1 MLRNNEKL
9 FSLSQKTLDFTVVII
24 AWFIAYFIRF
34 NFHQE
39 AEKGLL
45 PLFLKI
51 APVLGFFTL
60 YFFYK
65 NGLYRSWRF
74 NSKSLEILAVVRA
87 NISATFCFIIFLYF
101 FAHNKLSR
109 MTLAYHLF
117 ISTFILILTRMFVR
131 NVLRQLR
138 KKGFNL
144 RHLLL
149 VGNGPQMRAYV
160 ENVKMF
166 KDAGIRFIGW
176 VQDDGLAKEF
186 NIESKK
192 ESVKELREKF
202 KPDTIVIGLKNADA
216 HQVEKLLKENYNEIT
231 PIQVL
236 PDISYAF
243 IGLNVEDF
251 AGLPVLN
258 INQPTFSGLELFT
271 KRVFDL
277 ILTLI
282 GLVVIS
288 PVLLFIAIGV
298 KITSTGPVLYG
309 QPRMGL
315 DGKSFTMWKFRSMK
329 VTVDEK
335 PNWTVKDDPRRTAFG
350 SFLRSSSIDELPQLW
365 NVLIGDMSL
374 IGPRPEQPFYVEKFK
389 EEIPAYMLR
398 HKMRSG
404 ITGWAQVNGWR
415 GDTSLHKRI
424 ECDLYYIRN
433 WSLWFDAK
441 ILFLTFWK
449 GFINK
454 NAY

>member
-1 MLRNNEKL
+1 MLRNHEKL
-9 FSLSQKTLDFTVVII
+9 FAISQKLIDFIVVCSC
-24 AWFIAYFIRF
+24 WFLAYFVRF
-34 NFHQE
+34 TFHQKGE
-39 AEKGLL
+39 EGLL
-45 PLFLKI
+45 PLFLML
-51 APVLGFFTL
+51 APILGSFTL

-74 NSKSLEILAVVRA
+74 NSKTLEIMAVVKA
-87 NISATFCFIIFLYF
+87 NVAATFLFIIFLYF
-101 FAHNKLSR
+101 FANNRLSR
-109 MTLAYHLF
+109 MTLAYHLMF
-117 ISTFILILTRMFVR
+117 STFGLILIRMMVR
-131 NVLRQLR
+131 NFLRNLR

-149 VGNGPQMRAYV
+149 VGNGPQMRTYV
-160 ENVKMF
+160 ENVKTF
-166 KDAGIRFIGW
+166 KDAGIQFIGW
-176 VQDDGLAKEF
+176 VQDEGMAAEF

-192 ESVKELREKF
+192 ESVKDLREKF
-202 KPDTIVIGLKNADA
+202 KPDAIIIGLKNADS
-216 HQVEKLLKENYNEIT
+216 HQVEILLKENYNEIT

-251 AGLPVLN
+251 AGLPILN
-258 INQPTFSGLELFT
+258 INQPTFSGFELFI
-271 KRVFDL
+271 KRSFDF

-282 GLVVIS
+282 GLIFVS
-288 PVLLFIAIGV
+288 PLLVLIALGV
-298 KITSTGPVLYG
+298 KLTSRGPVLYG

-315 DGKSFTMWKFRSMK
+315 DGKSFTMWKFRSMRM
-329 VTVDEK
+329 DGEYR
-335 PNWTVKDDPRRTAFG
+335 PGWTVKDDPRRTAFG
-350 SFLRSSSIDELPQLW
+350 TFLRSTSLDELPQLW
-365 NVLIGDMSL
+365 NVLIGNMSL
-374 IGPRPEQPFYVEKFK
+374 VGPRPEQPFYVAQFK

-398 HKMRSG
+398 HKMRAG

-433 WSLWFDAK
+433 WSLWLDAK
-441 ILFLTFWK
+441 ILFLTFWR